1 MFRNLTSEN
10 VDDFFR
16 PTKPR
21 SKTLWDVDIFY
32 TPQRSII
39 RQDSLELEDK
49 RCEYYINKVSTNG
62 YRQYNSTTDSLPI
75 PKGDSPYALAKRAEY
90 VYKDLSQAKLLY
102 QQAIDMGHRAESAI
116 KDLASILHQE
126 KKTKEACEL
135 LMKYSHIFTDQAKFR
150 NLYENLQ
157 RQIIPSGNC
166 LNQSLRLSPLAY
178 QDNEI
183 SVKRLFKNPGRIVN
197 IKIKTDPSKVKYA
210 IIEFASHSAA
220 RKTLESFHRWEKYKI
235 DWLSV
240 SGEVVAPVIHP
251 YHKRPDAGVKRS
263 SDSQHRDYA
272 SGRMKKE
279 KVEELSIAEQLL
291 GRDLFAIL

>member
-1 MFRNLTSEN
+1 MFRNLISEN

-16 PTKPR
+16 SDKPR
-21 SKTLWDVDIFY
+21 SKTLWETDTFY
-32 TPQRSII
+32 TPQRSIL
-39 RQDSLELEDK
+39 RQDSFEFEDR
-49 RCEYYINKVSTNG
+49 RCEYYINKVSTRVNG
-62 YRQYNSTTDSLPI
+62 SSDSLPI

-90 VYKDLSQAKLLY
+90 VYKDLAQAKLLY

-135 LMKYSHIFTDQAKFR
+135 LMKYSHIFTDQAKFK

-157 RQIIPSGNC
+157 RQIVPSGNC
-166 LNQSLRLSPLAY
+166 LNQALRLSPLGF
-178 QDNEI
+178 QDTEN
-183 SVKRLFKNPGRIVN
+183 SVKRLFKNPGRIVK
-197 IKIKTDPSKVKYA
+197 IKIRTDSSKVRSA

-220 RKTLESFHRWEKYKI
+220 RKTLESFHRWEKYRI

-240 SGEVVAPVIHP
+240 TGEVVAPVIHP
-251 YHKRPDAGVKRS
+251 YHKRPEVGSKKVMENN
-263 SDSQHRDYA
+263 HRDY
-272 SGRMKKE
+272 SNRVKKE
-279 KVEELSIAEQLL
+279 KNEDLTIAEQLL